1 MKQAATDFAHTSVYG
16 RVTGHS
22 PSRADIRDWLQA
34 TLYLE
39 DSHIEE
45 VALMGHGIFW
55 LKLSSAKATSDL
67 ISRSPI
73 SVDGRIILLVPWY
86 RGFST
91 AEFDVRFGG
100 GRLDRG

>member
-1 MKQAATDFAHTSVYG
+1 MKQAANDFAQKSIYG
-16 RVTGHS
+16 RVIGHS

-45 VALMGHGIFW
+45 VALMGRGIFW

-67 ISRSPI
+67 INRFPI

-86 RGFST
+86 RDFNINPC
-91 AEFDVRFGG
+91 
-100 GRLDRG
+100 